1 MGKKVTEKT
10 ADNKEVRLDYK
21 LNGTVVTITAHTGES
36 NSTYTADD
44 VINSATFD
52 ANDFPS
58 SFSTGSEDVTK
69 TFAGYGL
76 LKVAQDRT
84 SQVKGAAGKIEAMI
98 AELNRMKTDGTWSAL
113 KEREASAPRAPKVDA
128 FLAAAIAELKG
139 ITTAA
144 ASAALAALSKE
155 QRVSLASNPAVTA
168 IVDRLKAE
176 AKDASASVA
185 DLGDLL
191 G

>member
-36 NSTYTADD
+36 NSTYVESD
-44 VINSATFD
+44 VIKSATFD
-52 ANDFPS
+52 AADFPA
-58 SFSTGSEDVTK
+58 SFTTGSEDVTK

-98 AELNRMKTDGTWSAL
+98 TELNRMKTDGTWSAL
-113 KEREASAPRAPKVDA
+113 KEREASAPRSPKVDA

-155 QRVSLASNPAVTA
+155 QRVSLASNPAVSG